1 MKRVV
6 TVQDFSCLGKCSLTV
21 ALPVLSAMGIECAP
35 LPTALLSAH
44 TAFDGFYSR
53 PLTEEMK
60 AILKHWSDMD
70 LHFDGICS
78 GYLASEEQAELVADL
93 FEKAKTG
100 LRFVDPVMADQGKLY
115 TGFPPDFPEAMK
127 LLCRRAQVITPNITE
142 ACLLTDTPYTECQ
155 EETLIRELLE
165 KLLALGPETAVIT
178 GLRTDDSHMGV
189 ASLQKDGSC
198 RLHLTEYVP
207 AVFHGTGDLF
217 ASVCAGAMIL
227 GRSVPE
233 AVALAADYV
242 HHTIRTTMKNPGR
255 RWYGVDFE
263 TTLPFLMRQLFSEDC
278 HEEIN

>member
-1 MKRVV
+1 MKRIV

-60 AILKHWSDMD
+60 AILAHWSQME
-70 LHFDGICS
+70 LRFDGIYS

-93 FEKAKTG
+93 CEKAGTG
-100 LRFVDPVMADQGKLY
+100 LRFADPVMADQGKLY
-115 TGFPPDFPEAMK
+115 AGFSPDFPEAMK
-127 LLCRRAQVITPNITE
+127 ILCRRAQVITPNITE
-142 ACLLTDTPYTECQ
+142 ACLLTDTPYTDCQ
-155 EETLIRELLE
+155 EEPLIRGLLE
-165 KLLALGPETAVIT
+165 KLLKLGPETAIIT
-178 GLRTDDSHMGV
+178 GLRTDAGHMGV
-189 ASLQKDGSC
+189 ASLQKNGSYS
-198 RLHLTEYVP
+198 LHLTEYIP

-227 GRSVPE
+227 GRTAPE

-263 TTLPFLMRQLFSEDC
+263 TTLPYLMRQLFSEEH
-278 HEEIN
+278 HEEND